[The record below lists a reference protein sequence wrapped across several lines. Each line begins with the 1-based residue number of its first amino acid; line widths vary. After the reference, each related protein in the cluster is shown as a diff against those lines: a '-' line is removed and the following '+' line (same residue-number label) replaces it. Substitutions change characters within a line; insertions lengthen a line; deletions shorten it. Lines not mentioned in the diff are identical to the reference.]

1 MSDSFTEIRRILK
14 SELIT
19 ATGCTEPIAL
29 AYGAACCRKL
39 LGTMPDRIDVE
50 CSGNIIKN
58 AKSVTV
64 PNCNGLKGI
73 DTAVAIG
80 TVSGDADAALEVLKN
95 ITSNDIASAIEYLQS
110 HSIVISLLESDSKL
124 HFVIRMRAGIH
135 HSLIEIKDVHTRIVR
150 VERDGKSIVSET
162 DFSSHDDSIS
172 DFMKTIS
179 VASIIEYAEQEDA
192 EFLSSAFSTQ
202 IKDNWDIATEGLRN
216 NWGTGIGGLIEQYH
230 LGGAF
235 SDIEALAAAASDA
248 RMSGCPMPV
257 VINCGSGNQGLTV
270 SVPVVAYAR
279 KNSIPEDKLLRA
291 LAISNLLALYQ
302 KASIGRL
309 SAFCG
314 AVTAA
319 TGAGAAITWIADGSL
334 RQIEDTVVNTL
345 AIVSGIICDGAK
357 PSCAGK
363 IAICVNAAL
372 IAHSMAMCNSSFSS
386 GDGIVKKNAD
396 ETISGV
402 GMIASQGMKATDDV
416 ILSVMLA

>member
-80 TVSGDADAALEVLKN
+80 TVSGDADAGLEVLKN
-95 ITSNDIASAIEYLQS
+95 ITSNDIASA
-110 HSIVISLLESDSKL
+110 
-124 HFVIRMRAGIH
+124 FVIRMRAGIH

-150 VERDGKSIVSET
+150 AERDGKSIVSET

-279 KNSIPEDKLLRA
+279 RNSLPEDKLLRA

-302 KASIGRL
+302 KASLGRL

-319 TGAGAAITWIADGSL
+319 TGAGAAITWLADGSL

-345 AIVSGIICDGAK
+345 TIVSGIICDGAK

>member
-80 TVSGDADAALEVLKN
+80 TVSGDADAGLEGLKN

-150 VERDGKSIVSET
+150 AERDGKSIVSET

-257 VINCGSGNQGLTV
+257 VVN
-270 SVPVVAYAR
+270 
-279 KNSIPEDKLLRA
+279 
-291 LAISNLLALYQ
+291 NLQASL
-302 KASIGRL
+302 KAW
-309 SAFCG
+309 
-314 AVTAA
+314 T
-319 TGAGAAITWIADGSL
+319 
-334 RQIEDTVVNTL
+334 
-345 AIVSGIICDGAK
+345 
-357 PSCAGK
+357 
-363 IAICVNAAL
+363 
-372 IAHSMAMCNSSFSS
+372 
-386 GDGIVKKNAD
+386 
-396 ETISGV
+396 
-402 GMIASQGMKATDDV
+402 
-416 ILSVMLA
+416 